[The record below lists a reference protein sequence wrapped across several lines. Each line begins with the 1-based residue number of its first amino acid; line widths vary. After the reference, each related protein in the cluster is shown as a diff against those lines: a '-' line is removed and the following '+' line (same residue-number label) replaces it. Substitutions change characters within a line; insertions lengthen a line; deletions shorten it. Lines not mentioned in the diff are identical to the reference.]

1 VPQVQVTAAL
11 NKIGKNWLLQVTAGG
26 RKVGPYQSVKLDNNV
41 LVEVPLVK
49 NGAPAGVVITTP
61 YLRIRAV
68 QRAPYKPEYL
78 ADPLYGEWLDVY
90 LTILQPLVPKVE
102 GLLGSTYKPPPTV
115 AAANAAAQQWKSQPP
130 TATFLFEQLA

>member
-1 VPQVQVTAAL
+1 
-11 NKIGKNWLLQVTAGG
+11 
-26 RKVGPYQSVKLDNNV
+26 
-41 LVEVPLVK
+41 VPLVK

-102 GLLGSTYKPPPTV
+102 GLLG
-115 AAANAAAQQWKSQPP
+115 
-130 TATFLFEQLA
+130 E